1 MINNVVLVGRLTKD
15 VELRYTQ
22 QNQATATF
30 SLAVSR
36 SFKNANGE
44 RETDF
49 INCVIWRQQAENM
62 ANFTHKGSL
71 IGITGRIQTRN
82 YENQQGQRV
91 YVTEVVADSFQLLES
106 RSQGQ
111 QQQGQYQGQQGNYNQ
126 NQNNYQ
132 NQGQQNT
139 VPQQHNQGNYQR
151 QPQGNYQNQQQSAQQ
166 RAQQPDPNFGGAP
179 MEINDEDLPF

>member
-1 MINNVVLVGRLTKD
+1 MINNVTLVGRVTRD
-15 VELRYTQ
+15 PELRYTP
-22 QNQATATF
+22 QNQAVATF
-30 SLAVSR
+30 SLAVNR
-36 SFKNANGE
+36 QFKNANGG
-44 RETDF
+44 READF
-49 INCVIWRQQAENM
+49 INCVIWRQQAENLVNW
-62 ANFTHKGSL
+62 AKKGAL

-111 QQQGQYQGQQGNYNQ
+111 Q
-126 NQNNYQ
+126 
-132 NQGQQNT
+132 
-139 VPQQHNQGNYQR
+139 QQHNQGNYQR